1 MYLLEFPVSWIFLSA
16 DAQLLGTILAGVKMP
31 LRYLKSLIKLNI
43 VARLRLAEYHASGT
57 VHTDIW
63 SLLATN
69 FKTD

>member
-1 MYLLEFPVSWIFLSA
+1 MCLLEITALRIFLSA
-16 DAQLLGTILAGVKMP
+16 DAQLLGTIPAGVKMP

-63 SLLATN
+63 SLLDTKV
-69 FKTD
+69 KTD